1 MNDFHEAALM
11 LNVEPGMGNIYKQ
24 AIEVENS
31 PFRENWNGNHVYVEI
46 GNELSDCEFLTITLL
61 SHTLPNLKETVDWY
75 EKMGCEII
83 LTNYKGEN
91 QNG

>member
-1 MNDFHEAALM
+1 MNDFHEAALK
-11 LNVEPGMGNIYKQ
+11 LDVEAGMGNVYKQ
-24 AIEVENS
+24 AIEAENS

-46 GNELSDCEFLTITLL
+46 GNELSDCEFLAITLL
-61 SHTLPNLKETVDWY
+61 SHTLSNLKETVDWY